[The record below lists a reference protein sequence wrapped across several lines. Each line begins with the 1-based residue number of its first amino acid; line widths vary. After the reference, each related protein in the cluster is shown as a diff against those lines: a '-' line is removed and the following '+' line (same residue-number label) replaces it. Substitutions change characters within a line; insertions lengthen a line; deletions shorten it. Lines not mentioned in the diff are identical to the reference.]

1 MGKSL
6 DLFRLDGKTALV
18 TGASTGIG
26 RAIALG
32 LGEAGARLII
42 TARKEPQLRETEVM
56 LRDAGIDVLGIVADV
71 SKRDKIESLV
81 DAVVDRFGGLDILV
95 NNAGTNWIAPAE
107 DYPDA
112 GYDKVMGVNIDGPF
126 WLSRE
131 VGKRIMIPAG
141 HGSIINTGSIA
152 GIGGNGT
159 GAPKGG
165 NFIAYHASKGAL
177 HSFTRGLA
185 VEWGRFN
192 IRVNTLCPGYIATEG
207 AGPFQESVRDTVI
220 PITPLAR
227 YGELS
232 EVKGAAVFLASDAAS
247 FVTGHTLVVDGGI
260 SLQ

>member
-1 MGKSL
+1 MTMSL

-18 TGASTGIG
+18 TGGSTGIG
-26 RAIALG
+26 RAIAQG

-42 TARKEPQLRETEVM
+42 AARKEPQLRETEAMMKDV
-56 LRDAGIDVLGIVADV
+56 GIDVFGIVADV
-71 SKRDKIESLV
+71 SKRDSIAPLV
-81 DAVVDRFGGLDILV
+81 DAVIDRFGGLDILV

-141 HGSIINTGSIA
+141 HGNIINIGSLA

-159 GAPKGG
+159 GAPGG
-165 NFIAYHASKGAL
+165 GHFIAYHASKGAI
-177 HSFTRGLA
+177 HSLTRGLA
-185 VEWGRFN
+185 VEWGGHN
-192 IRVNTLCPGYIATEG
+192 IRVNTICPGYIATEG
-207 AGPFQESVRDTVI
+207 AGTFQASARETVI

-227 YGELS
+227 FGELG

>member
-1 MGKSL
+1 MKIL

-18 TGASTGIG
+18 TGGSTGIG
-26 RAIALG
+26 RAIAQG

-42 TARKEPQLRETEVM
+42 TARKEAQLRETETM
-56 LRDAGIDVLGIVADV
+56 LKDAGIDVLGVVADV
-71 SKRDKIESLV
+71 SKRETITPLV
-81 DAVVDRFGGLDILV
+81 DAVIDRFGGLDILF
-95 NNAGTNWIAPAE
+95 NNAGTNWMAPAE

-141 HGSIINTGSIA
+141 HGNIVNIGSLA

-185 VEWGRFN
+185 VEWGCFN
-192 IRVNTLCPGYIATEG
+192 IRVNTICPGYIATEG
-207 AGPFQESVRDTVI
+207 AGPFQETVRATVL
-220 PITPLAR
+220 PITPLGR
-227 YGELS
+227 YGNMG

-247 FVTGHTLVVDGGI
+247 YVTGHTLVVDGGI
-260 SLQ
+260 SIG